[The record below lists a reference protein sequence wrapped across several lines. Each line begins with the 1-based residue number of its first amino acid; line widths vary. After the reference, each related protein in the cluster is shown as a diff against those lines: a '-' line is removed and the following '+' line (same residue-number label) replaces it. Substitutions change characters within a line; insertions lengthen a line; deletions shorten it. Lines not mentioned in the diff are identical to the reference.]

1 MLFNNMNHLLIM
13 TCTCTAVKI
22 KKTLKNLNV
31 VETQEAVFSLELTHE
46 NVRGAQWIKNG
57 VEIQPSDKFEISMEG
72 TVHTLK
78 INNCSTQDESVYSF
92 KLGKL
97 SANARLN
104 VESKYTIQFGFMFYK
119 TGFFCKCEPSP
130 SPQDPEETKGCN
142 ITAGCNSYV

>member
-1 MLFNNMNHLLIM
+1 MK
-13 TCTCTAVKI
+13 V

-31 VETQEAVFSLELTHE
+31 VQTQEAVFSLELTHE

-57 VEIQPSDKFEISMEG
+57 VEIQPSDKYEIGIEG

-78 INNCSTQDESVYSF
+78 IKNCTTQDESVYSF

-104 VESKYTIQFGFMFYK
+104 VESKQSLTSHYHIV
-119 TGFFCKCEPSP
+119 E
-130 SPQDPEETKGCN
+130 
-142 ITAGCNSYV
+142 